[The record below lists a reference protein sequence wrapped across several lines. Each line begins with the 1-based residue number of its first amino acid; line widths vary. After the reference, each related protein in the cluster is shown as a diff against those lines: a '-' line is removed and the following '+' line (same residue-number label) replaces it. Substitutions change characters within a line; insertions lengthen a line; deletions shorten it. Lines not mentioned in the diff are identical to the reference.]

1 MTENVPDAAVQT
13 ITYKR
18 QAHKRKR
25 ADLLAALPAEE
36 VHHEL
41 GDKHCPDCHHELI
54 EIGKQSVR
62 QELLF
67 IPAQLKRLD
76 HIQHAYK
83 CKYCSQR
90 NYSDKI
96 IKAAVPKAPL
106 NHGLGSASL
115 IAHSLYQKYEMKVPD
130 YRQES
135 DWKKMGLEVSR
146 QMLNYWDLKSSQYY
160 FKPVYDLLKQKLLMR
175 PILHA
180 DETYYTVL
188 ESKTIKTYY
197 WVFLSGKHDQ
207 YGITLYHHDPS
218 RSGKVALNFL
228 GNYPGYL
235 HCDMWQAYE
244 QLPKATLVGCWAHVR
259 RKFHEAVPQQASGK
273 SLAQKGLNYCN
284 RMFYLEQTW
293 ENLSKQERYQLRQA
307 KLKPLMQEFFNWCE
321 KNKITVLPG
330 SKLGR
335 AINYTLKHQATFE
348 HVLLDGNLELSNNKA
363 ERAVKSLVMGR
374 KNWLFSQSFEGATA
388 SGFILSLI
396 ETAKRN
402 GLDPEKYLNYL
413 LQKLPNEEI
422 LDSET
427 LEAYLP
433 WQEKIQINC
442 K

>member
-41 GDKHCPDCHHELI
+41 GDKYCPDCQHELT
-54 EIGKQSVR
+54 EIGKQAVR

-83 CKYCSQR
+83 CKYCSRR

-115 IAHSLYQKYEMKVPD
+115 IAHSLYQKYEMKLPD

-146 QMLNYWDLKSSQYY
+146 QMLNYWGLKSSEYY
-160 FKPVYDLLKQKLLMR
+160 FKPMFELLKQKLLTS

-188 ESKTIKTYY
+188 ESETIKTYY
-197 WVFLSGKHDQ
+197 WVFLSGKHDP
-207 YGITLYHHDPS
+207 YKITLYHHDPS

-228 GNYPGYL
+228 GDYPGYL
-235 HCDMWQAYE
+235 HCDM
-244 QLPKATLVGCWAHVR
+244 
-259 RKFHEAVPQQASGK
+259 S
-273 SLAQKGLNYCN
+273 
-284 RMFYLEQTW
+284 
-293 ENLSKQERYQLRQA
+293 
-307 KLKPLMQEFFNWCE
+307 
-321 KNKITVLPG
+321 
-330 SKLGR
+330 
-335 AINYTLKHQATFE
+335 
-348 HVLLDGNLELSNNKA
+348 
-363 ERAVKSLVMGR
+363 
-374 KNWLFSQSFEGATA
+374 
-388 SGFILSLI
+388 
-396 ETAKRN
+396 
-402 GLDPEKYLNYL
+402 NYL
-413 LQKLPNEEI
+413 KQL
-422 LDSET
+422 
-427 LEAYLP
+427 
-433 WQEKIQINC
+433 
-442 K
+442 